1 MPFVVFTT
9 ATVAVASSFGSVYE
23 LRPFREFSRPSSPSH
38 QPAIRVLVPQPD
50 GWRRWDNAESS
61 RMVSFV
67 PNDTPTPPPGV
78 GANLPAELVVTCQM
92 SSNLNVRGKE
102 LENPRHASLVLWM
115 STGTKIQHIKKET
128 VFEAR
133 RFGKLPIW
141 LIQGEHSSY
150 YLVVVV
156 RDGVQLE
163 IGLRADNEALGGQ
176 PDQPQAAG
184 GRVLEELKKH
194 DAALK
199 QLVRSIRIVKPRE

>member
-9 ATVAVASSFGSVYE
+9 ATVGVASSFGSVYE
-23 LRPFREFSRPSSPSH
+23 LTPFREFRRPTYTSH
-38 QPAIRVLVPQPD
+38 QAPIRVLVPQPD
-50 GWRRWDNAESS
+50 GWRRWGKEDSS
-61 RMVSFV
+61 MVAFV
-67 PNDTPTPPPGV
+67 PNDMPTPPPGIGV
-78 GANLPAELVVTCQM
+78 YVPAELVVTCQM
-92 SSNLNVRGKE
+92 SSNLNVTGKE
-102 LENPRHASLVLWM
+102 LENPRNASLVLWM

-128 VFEAR
+128 VFDAG

-199 QLVRSIRIVKPRE
+199 QLVRSIRVVKPRE